1 MSVYLAS
8 KVSARRPRSSGG
20 YRQLSPA
27 KITFS
32 GNDHEL
38 IFEAESVE
46 TAGCCIVQS
55 RGAYAGWVLESRA
68 GEFSRVVSFMPSR
81 HKKKK
86 NYAISGIKKK

>member
-1 MSVYLAS
+1 M
-8 KVSARRPRSSGG
+8 
-20 YRQLSPA
+20 SPA

-55 RGAYAGWVLESRA
+55 RGAYAGWVH
-68 GEFSRVVSFMPSR
+68 GVKGWRVFYSGIF
-81 HKKKK
+81 
-86 NYAISGIKKK
+86 YAISGIKKKYAI